1 MFQTTNQQYLEN
13 AANSGP
19 SRYSNH
25 WMVKVGIVCAKHFFF
40 QNIDR
45 LKLDLMIG
53 VTIKP
58 LVCYS
63 FNI

>member
-40 QNIDR
+40 
-45 LKLDLMIG
+45 K
-53 VTIKP
+53 T
-58 LVCYS
+58 
-63 FNI
+63 